1 MPAIKR
7 QRLDDGTC
15 WAHTQSG
22 TRCGACV
29 EPGAVPYCATHL
41 RAGDG
46 ALRRVQHPEPALG
59 FALVARAALPDG
71 YRLCFW
77 GDRTRCSPTD
87 RDDRALQF
95 LSGRDRMNPN
105 GAIDPKA
112 HGGSLGQWMNAP
124 ASFELPT
131 ARPTGNFFGGHN
143 SAELVGQ
150 EFVVTRALAANHQL
164 AFSYSSDWWRR
175 RAGRLKRLPASCAR
189 YPLPQ
194 RPRKRPSSR
203 DPRARMGAARQR
215 QQERLEALLPLLT
228 TFLPGLGDACPSP
241 AGHEGD
247 GGVLLEL
254 NIGVD
259 GGLVR
264 ALATACSSGQLAH
277 DIARPVQLLGVARSA
292 AVAQR
297 LAQPEQEEDDNEDE
311 EESGEEEE
319 PGVSWGGSLRA
330 LAAATAG
337 GVDVMVGRIQTSL
350 DEDGTSSRAQA
361 RAMRAGLGAREQRL
375 AAKEAVDKARA
386 NATESALAQA
396 TQAGELLRPG
406 GALLLESDSD
416 DEDIFMQWL
425 QMVCPAFGRRQPA
438 AAQLLRSEDGAGP
451 CVWLLRK
458 RAAGVAEGS
467 DAEEEERGD
476 RHQEE
481 EEDEEEEEVDVEIM
495 EY

>member
-1 MPAIKR
+1 MIKR

-22 TRCGACV
+22 ARCGACV

-59 FALVARAALPDG
+59 CALVARLALPDG

-77 GDRTRCSPTD
+77 GDRARCSPAD
-87 RDDRALQF
+87 RDDRTLQF

-105 GAIDPKA
+105 GAIDPGA
-112 HGGSLGQWMNAP
+112 HGGSLGQWMNSPAP
-124 ASFELPT
+124 SELPT
-131 ARPTGNFFGGHN
+131 ARPTGHFFGGHN
-143 SAELVGQ
+143 SAGLVGQ

-228 TFLPGLGDACPSP
+228 TFLPGLGDASP
-241 AGHEGD
+241 AGHGHEGD

-254 NIGVD
+254 GIGVD

-277 DIARPVQLLGVARSA
+277 DIARPVRLLGVARSA

-297 LAQPEQEEDDNEDE
+297 LAQPEQEERDDEDDE
-311 EESGEEEE
+311 EDSGEEE
-319 PGVSWGGSLRA
+319 GVAWAGSLRA

-337 GVDVMVGRIQTSL
+337 GVDAMVGRIQTSL
-350 DEDGTSSRAQA
+350 DEEGTSSRAQT

-458 RAAGVAEGS
+458 RGAGAAEGS
-467 DAEEEERGD
+467 NAEQ
-476 RHQEE
+476 QEE
-481 EEDEEEEEVDVEIM
+481 EEEEEVDVEIM